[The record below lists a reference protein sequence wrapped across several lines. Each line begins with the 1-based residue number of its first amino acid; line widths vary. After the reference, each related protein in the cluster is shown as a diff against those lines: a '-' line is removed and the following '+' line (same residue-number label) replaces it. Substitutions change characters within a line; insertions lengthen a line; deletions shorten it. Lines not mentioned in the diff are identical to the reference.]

1 MKDLIRTV
9 FSIRQKRRSPPA
21 GPVPPAGTQLIR
33 GEIRM
38 TVDQNIPRELWSW
51 MLLSG
56 WRAIPVKKALQR
68 LNTPAL
74 EAALRHAGKIDR
86 LVKGIGHGNVWE
98 EFLRLGFGLCRP
110 VSTKP
115 V

>member
-21 GPVPPAGTQLIR
+21 GPVPAMGSQLIR

-38 TVDQNIPRELWSW
+38 TVNQNIPRELWSW

-56 WRAIPVKKALQR
+56 WRAIPVKKDRRKARDLPPGALLELISAHPTER
-68 LNTPAL
+68 NTV
-74 EAALRHAGKIDR
+74 HARVLAQASD
-86 LVKGIGHGNVWE
+86 
-98 EFLRLGFGLCRP
+98 
-110 VSTKP
+110 KP
-115 V
+115 R

>member
-21 GPVPPAGTQLIR
+21 GPVPPMGSLLIR

-38 TVDQNIPRELWSW
+38 IVNQNIPRELWSW

-56 WRAIPVKKALQR
+56 WRGIPVKKDRRKARDLPPGALLELISAHPTER
-68 LNTPAL
+68 NTV
-74 EAALRHAGKIDR
+74 HARILAQASD
-86 LVKGIGHGNVWE
+86 
-98 EFLRLGFGLCRP
+98 
-110 VSTKP
+110 KP
-115 V
+115 R